1 MLRAMK
7 LYRVLG
13 AAAAAG
19 IVLAVACGEDEGLV
33 RPRNDG
39 GAGDASADGSGCALD
54 VPSTY
59 DSPTFETNAAREL
72 TLRKSFDDFIA
83 PFASAEAALDA
94 GTTPTATTK
103 AQLDA
108 LYVAGSPSV
117 KEATA
122 EPFQSKV
129 SAYIAAYAAAIV
141 DGAYVP
147 QTPDGGDKGGSLGAY
162 IFDGNGLDLR
172 QAIEKGTLSAAFYR
186 QAVEIAAASP
196 LTVGTIDRLVAVY
209 GAHPSFPNNPSA
221 PQNKDVLV
229 AAYAARRDAKD
240 AANPGPYQ
248 RIRRALLTAR
258 SAVLAGCTAERDAA
272 LRIFFR
278 EWERATFA
286 SVVFDLSD
294 VIAKLAGPGANDA
307 AILHAFGE
315 AAGLVTGFKFA
326 TGPHKIA
333 TDAQIDGL
341 LQRMFAADGAP
352 SEAYKLKTS
361 PVEAA
366 TRLQQAIGDIKG
378 IYGFSDAE
386 IDAFKT
392 SY

>member
-1 MLRAMK
+1 MK
-7 LYRVLG
+7 LVRFLG
-13 AAAAAG
+13 AVAAG
-19 IVLAVACGEDEGLV
+19 AGILFACGEDEGRV
-33 RPRNDG
+33 RPRGDG
-39 GAGDASADGSGCALD
+39 GALDGSSEGGGCTLD
-54 VPSTY
+54 VPSVY
-59 DSPTFETNAAREL
+59 DSPGYETNASREL
-72 TLRKSFDDFIA
+72 GLRKSFEDFLA

-103 AQLDA
+103 AQLEA
-108 LYVAGSPSV
+108 LYAAGNPSV
-117 KEATA
+117 QASTA
-122 EPFQSKV
+122 EAFQSKV
-129 SAYIAAYAAAIV
+129 AASIAAYAAALV
-141 DGAYVP
+141 DGAYAP
-147 QTPDGGDKGGSLGAY
+147 QTPDAGEKGGSLGPY
-162 IFDGNGLDLR
+162 IFDGTGLDLR

-196 LTVGTIDRLVAVY
+196 MTVGTIDRLVAIY
-209 GAHPSFPNNPSA
+209 GAHPSFPNNPNA
-221 PQNKDVLV
+221 AQNRDVLV
-229 AAYAARRDAKD
+229 AAFAARRDAKD

-258 SAVLAGCTAERDAA
+258 AAVLAGCAAERDASI
-272 LRIFFR
+272 RIYFR
-278 EWERATFA
+278 EWERATFG
-286 SVVFDLSD
+286 SVVHDLSD
-294 VIAKLAGPGANDA
+294 VIAKLAGSSANDA

-315 AAGLVTGFKFA
+315 AAGFVTGFKFVS
-326 TGPHKIA
+326 GPHKIA
-333 TDAQIDGL
+333 TDVQLDGL
-341 LQRMFAADGAP
+341 LQRMFAADGLP